1 MSTQEEQLLVIPDV
15 VLPADINTRYDIYF
29 TDRRIAIVCMGLVD
43 RYGYSMGKMHAF
55 PAASSAVTPPMTYV
69 DEKDTAEAEEQ
80 LSTVPLNDLLKLSKK
95 SCQYALDEIE
105 AVKLIWGKQPKFMVQ
120 SQDCESRFTPD
131 EVQFKELLDILTS
144 FEPLSDKLKVAG
156 SWKQLQALLTTVV
169 CGSCGGENDLD
180 AVCCVNCGQEIWEQT
195 EEEEATV
202 ACCSCGKKNRKESAF
217 CKQCGKPFHSTE
229 SDSEG
234 D

>member
-1 MSTQEEQLLVIPDV
+1 MPNQEEQILVIPDI

-29 TDRRIAIVCMGLVD
+29 TDRRIAIVCMGPAD
-43 RYGYSMGKMHAF
+43 RYGYSTGKIHTF
-55 PAASSAVTPPMTYV
+55 PAASGAVTPPMTYV
-69 DEKDTAEAEEQ
+69 DEKDTAEAEKQ
-80 LSTVPLNDLLKLSKK
+80 LSAVPLNDLLKLSKK

-105 AVKLIWGKQPKFMVQ
+105 AVKLIWGKQPKFVVQ

-131 EVQFKELLDILTS
+131 DVQFKEILELLTC

-180 AVCCVNCGQEIWEQT
+180 AVCCVNCGQEIWEQPS
-195 EEEEATV
+195 EEEAGV
-202 ACCSCGKKNRKESAF
+202 ACGSCGKKNRQDSAF
-217 CKQCGKPFHSTE
+217 CKQCGKALRSAEST
-229 SDSEG
+229 
-234 D
+234 

>member
-1 MSTQEEQLLVIPDV
+1 MSSQEEQLLVIPDV

-29 TDRRIAIVCMGLVD
+29 TDRRIAIVCMGPID
-43 RYGYSMGKMHAF
+43 RYGYSMGKMHTF
-55 PAASSAVTPPMTYV
+55 PSASGAVTPPMTYV

-95 SCQYALDEIE
+95 SCQYTLDEVE
-105 AVKLIWGKQPKFMVQ
+105 ALKLIWGKQPKFVVQ

-131 EVQFKELLDILTS
+131 EVQFNQLLELLTS

-156 SWKQLQALLTTVV
+156 NWKQLQALLTTVI

-180 AVCCVNCGQEIWEQT
+180 ALCCVNCGQELWEQT
-195 EEEEATV
+195 EEEADSV
-202 ACCSCGKKNRKESAF
+202 ACGSCSKKNTAEALF
-217 CKQCGKPFHSTE
+217 CKQCGKALHNTE
-229 SDSEG
+229 PS
-234 D
+234 